1 MSGTSQAP
9 RLLAPDIDN
18 DDHDVDSDGDD
29 HDNDVKGQDVDG
41 HDDGVKGHDH
51 DYERRNF
58 KQSHMRIM
66 MNFEFHSSLSLF
78 NLKLYLS
85 NFDIHIVD
93 KRNENCNIF
102 SILHLLIQN
111 FVVVTESNN
120 QMKDAGLQLSEI
132 QIEVNKCKL
141 HSHTFFQSQIIALPC
156 HSVIKFSC

>member
-9 RLLAPDIDN
+9 WLLAPDIDS
-18 DDHDVDSDGDD
+18 DDHEVDSKGND
-29 HDNDVKGQDVDG
+29 HDHDHDVKGQDVDD

-51 DYERRNF
+51 DEDNPNYERRHF
-58 KQSHMRIM
+58 KQSYMRIM

-111 FVVVTESNN
+111 FFEVTESNN

-132 QIEVNKCKL
+132 QIEVK
-141 HSHTFFQSQIIALPC
+141 
-156 HSVIKFSC
+156 